1 MSWLGGGGYNHFG
14 LYIHGVTYTK
24 KDGTTIDGTH
34 MPILFESLT
43 DPIVTGRDELGMP
56 KLYCEIDIHRREQS
70 YLMSAS
76 WQGFKFC
83 SFALS
88 SLSSVDPKTETGTI
102 GGEADYGILVY
113 RYVPAVGK
121 DMKGKADAEYAVVV
135 PHEEDAKNV
144 PSTVHKVW
152 KAEKAEVKW
161 ERGDWESL
169 PTLHYITDV
178 LAEIPIYEVVGAK
191 VVEGTGVP
199 DVSAARRIEWLSPNV
214 FQLVREVFFIISGYI
229 SSTSDQFHSVAETE
243 PFGISGNAT
252 VSTVHGFM
260 KLISRTSSYKIL
272 LSSSHQTVLY
282 NLKSQEVRWNENGL
296 FVAVSHFFSI
306 YKILTLAE

>member
-1 MSWLGGGGYNHFG
+1 MAYTSYNFGHDEWDNSTFLFKRHQRAKKPNVYWRTPIGFGPAPGPRQDVWGRPRPSLHQTFVTASIKFKTSRTFLQNLFPTHSFAFKSPGTVAYASFSVTTLGKMSWLGGGGYNHFG

-88 SLSSVDPKTETGTI
+88 SLSSVDPKIEAGTI

-152 KAEKAEVKW
+152 KAGKAEVKW

-169 PTLHYITDV
+169 PTLHYIADV

-199 DVSAARRIEWLSPNV
+199 DVSTARRIE
-214 FQLVREVFFIISGYI
+214 
-229 SSTSDQFHSVAETE
+229 
-243 PFGISGNAT
+243 
-252 VSTVHGFM
+252 
-260 KLISRTSSYKIL
+260 
-272 LSSSHQTVLY
+272 
-282 NLKSQEVRWNENGL
+282 
-296 FVAVSHFFSI
+296 
-306 YKILTLAE
+306 